1 MFQFGSTDQLR
12 DLYSENALAVTGPLL
27 PEVSLDEMSEQDLM
41 NALAY
46 ARIAYTRA
54 GRDGMSQD
62 VLQALLGQYD
72 EAFATLASVSEKF
85 RDIIRHN
92 RHIYV
97 GGYGGDNIKKY
108 KRLAGL

>member
-27 PEVSLDEMSEQDLM
+27 PEVPLDEMSEQDLM

-54 GRDGMSQD
+54 ERDGMSQD

-72 EAFATLASVSEKF
+72 EAFAALASVSEKF
-85 RDIIRHN
+85 RDIIRYN

-97 GGYGGDNIKKY
+97 GGYGEDNIKKY
-108 KRLAGL
+108 KKLAGL